1 METKILR
8 TRYGQPATATLAEV
22 IRASKDGDPLAQ
34 MTVVVP
40 DHTLGLTVRRQLAAN
55 ASGLVAVDFITL
67 LDLARRISAGSPL
80 ISSRRPVS
88 DAVVLAATRRLLAE
102 RPGAFA
108 PVADH
113 PSVEHTVMAT
123 HRNLREVH
131 PEALDRLSAIGGP
144 VADLVDLHRSLV
156 ERLEPTFHDERERA
170 VVAAARI
177 ADGTTD
183 LPPIVLYLPGALV
196 ASERR
201 LVGAL
206 AAAGG
211 LTAIVGDADGADG
224 SVSADPHLA
233 ALAETL
239 GIEVPEAGPAE
250 SRVPCTVAST
260 PEQDEAVRYA
270 IRRIV
275 EAAQA
280 GTPLD
285 RIMLV
290 HPSSADDARL
300 IHERLASADILF
312 HASGIRRLDETIAG
326 RFLGGLLNLSDRAV
340 RRVDLE
346 ALMSDVPLWDPD
358 HDLVP
363 ARAWARL
370 AARAGVVA
378 GIDDW
383 THRLGRLAT
392 ELDAEAEVEAGSEG
406 RSWLVGRLSAEAA
419 QARNLSAF
427 VERLD
432 GSLNDLAADAS
443 WAGRCRRVRDLLRQY
458 LGGSAAHQEWPTDEI
473 LGLDEVGAVL
483 DALSELGDIEPD
495 PVYRSFRGALA
506 AELRRPLG
514 RTGRTGVG
522 VQVTSIDRA
531 IGLNADLVI
540 VVGLAEGSMP
550 TRPPADPLL
559 SDRHRTAART
569 GLPTRHEHAAH
580 QHHAFLAALTSAAE
594 RIVLVQ
600 PRGDLRRSGDR
611 PMSRLLLAEF
621 EALAGHRPEP
631 DDLDRFT
638 APWFDHV
645 ASFTNALDHD
655 DPATA
660 QEYDLAAAV
669 RYGRTAIDGLRTDDP
684 VVARGIEMLDERA
697 SSKFTRFDGNLS
709 GVALSVLDQELSATR
724 LEKWVSCPF
733 AFFAEYVLGVRPLEE
748 LSERTDLAPLV
759 RGSIVHR
766 VLERLITEGLADE
779 TLPGAGDP
787 WTSDQR
793 AQAGMLLTEECDHAE
808 ARGEAAHSRFWP
820 TIRSR
825 LAAELDDFLVSDS
838 IFRARLASRP
848 IAAEQRFGGGDAL
861 VVTLADGRSLRFR
874 GSIDRVDLTA
884 ADGLVVIDTKTGSP
898 DRYKKISGDHFPGG
912 SFLQLPIYALA
923 AAMDGRMTRHATY
936 AFVGEIADGDRHLGY
951 EIDDEVTTAF
961 LRVVASII
969 GGIGGGSFPHHPP
982 DNDRPEAHRCPHCS
996 PDGLD
1001 ARRVR
1006 AARARKAADPLLAL
1020 HENHLTTD
1028 FFTTAES
1035 ETMTELEPTVGDGTG
1050 VGR

>member
-8 TRYGQPATATLAEV
+8 TRYGRPATVTLAEV

-55 ASGLVAVDFITL
+55 AAGLVAVDFVTL

-102 RPGAFA
+102 HPGAFA

-113 PSVEHTVMAT
+113 PSVEHTVMST
-123 HRNLREVH
+123 HRTLREVH
-131 PEALDRLSAIGGP
+131 PEALARLSAIGGP

-224 SVSADPHLA
+224 SVSANPHLA
-233 ALAETL
+233 ALAATL
-239 GIEVPEAGPAE
+239 GIEVPEAEPVG
-250 SRVPCTVAST
+250 SRVPCIVAST
-260 PEQDEAVRYA
+260 PEQDEAMRYA

-290 HPSSADDARL
+290 HPSSSDDARL
-300 IHERLASADILF
+300 VQERLATAGILF
-312 HASGIRRLDETIAG
+312 HASGVKRLDETIAG
-326 RFLGGLLNLSDRAV
+326 RFLGGLLDLSDRAV
-340 RRVDLE
+340 GRTDLD

-370 AARAGVVA
+370 AARAGVVG
-378 GIDDW
+378 GIDEW
-383 THRLGRLAT
+383 TRRLGRLAT
-392 ELDAEAEVEAGSEG
+392 ELDAEAEAEASDEG
-406 RSWLVGRLSAEAA
+406 RSWLVGRLTAEATR
-419 QARNLSAF
+419 ARDLAAF

-432 GSLNDLAADAS
+432 GSLGDLVANAS
-443 WAGRCRRVRDLLRQY
+443 WSGRCRRAQALLRQY
-458 LGGSAAHQEWPTDEI
+458 LGGSAAHQEWPNDEI

-483 DALSELGDIEPD
+483 DALSELDDIEPD

-514 RTGRTGVG
+514 RAGRTGVG
-522 VQVTSIDRA
+522 VQVTSIDRT
-531 IGLNADLVI
+531 IGLDADLVI
-540 VVGLAEGSMP
+540 VIGLAEGSMP
-550 TRPPADPLL
+550 ARPPADPLL
-559 SDRHRTAART
+559 SDRHRTAAHT

-631 DDLDRFT
+631 DDLDRFA

-645 ASFTNALDHD
+645 ASFTDALDHD

-660 QEYDLAAAV
+660 QEYDLAAVV
-669 RYGRTAIDGLRTDDP
+669 RYGRTAIDALRTDDP
-684 VVARGIEMLDERA
+684 VVARGIEMLDQRA
-697 SSKFTRFDGNLS
+697 GPEFTRFDGNLS
-709 GVALSVLDQELSATR
+709 GVDLSALDQELSATR

-748 LSERTDLAPLV
+748 PSERTDLAPLI

-766 VLERLITEGLADE
+766 VLERLVTEGLHDGS
-779 TLPGAGDP
+779 LPGAGDP
-787 WTSDQR
+787 WTSNQR
-793 AQAGMLLTEECDHAE
+793 THAGMLLTEECDHAE
-808 ARGEAAHSRFWP
+808 ARGEAAHPRFWP

-838 IFRARLASRP
+838 AFRARLASRP
-848 IAAEQRFGGGDAL
+848 IAAEKRFGGADAL
-861 VVTLADGRSLRFR
+861 VVALADGRSLRFR
-874 GSIDRVDLTA
+874 GSIDRVDLTT
-884 ADGLVVIDTKTGSP
+884 DDDLVVVDTKTGNP
-898 DRYKKISGDHFPGG
+898 DRYKNISDDHFP
-912 SFLQLPIYALA
+912 
-923 AAMDGRMTRHATY
+923 
-936 AFVGEIADGDRHLGY
+936 
-951 EIDDEVTTAF
+951 
-961 LRVVASII
+961 
-969 GGIGGGSFPHHPP
+969 
-982 DNDRPEAHRCPHCS
+982 
-996 PDGLD
+996 
-1001 ARRVR
+1001 
-1006 AARARKAADPLLAL
+1006 
-1020 HENHLTTD
+1020 
-1028 FFTTAES
+1028 
-1035 ETMTELEPTVGDGTG
+1035 
-1050 VGR
+1050 

>member
-1 METKILR
+1 M
-8 TRYGQPATATLAEV
+8 
-22 IRASKDGDPLAQ
+22 
-34 MTVVVP
+34 
-40 DHTLGLTVRRQLAAN
+40 
-55 ASGLVAVDFITL
+55 
-67 LDLARRISAGSPL
+67 
-80 ISSRRPVS
+80 
-88 DAVVLAATRRLLAE
+88 VLAATRRLLAE

-144 VADLVDLHRSLV
+144 VADPVDLHRSLV

-326 RFLGGLLNLSDRAV
+326 RFLGGLLNLSARAV

-419 QARNLSAF
+419 RGRNLSAF

-514 RTGRTGVG
+514 RTGRPGSAFRSPV
-522 VQVTSIDRA
+522 SIVPRAKRRPCDRGWPRR
-531 IGLNADLVI
+531 GLHANPSSGRPAPI
-540 VVGLAEGSMP
+540 
-550 TRPPADPLL
+550 RPPP
-559 SDRHRTAART
+559 DRRPHWPAHSPRT
-569 GLPTRHEHAAH
+569 AAH

-748 LSERTDLAPLV
+748 PSERTDLAPLV